1 MVNNENLDE
10 LSSIEKLSDE
20 DLFKAFLTEG
30 NQISMS
36 DMSGSASYNESDSFN
51 STPEGYTQSSSDE
64 IADTPPHNASPYSV
78 DSNREI
84 RHDNTSNQVYAN
96 YERNKQPSPP
106 GRTNQARFPQRQYP
120 SNQVIEHPQVLYP
133 SSFGRTQLP
142 IANNAHRPIQPQEPT
157 VYKPPVLGGAAQSY
171 MPQQQPIANYYRPA
185 PYQPPTDPLKSQVEA
200 QLESVLNDRIKQQ
213 QLQAL
218 QQAQLLF
225 NAHTPA
231 MTPVTPSTV
240 ASSAVVTPVNNPP
253 MTPVMPKPVQQQQ
266 QQQQQPIRPAPHG
279 AMSYHVPTYPAQPY
293 EAQSDTPAYLP
304 LPPLSTPNS
313 RKRQRDGDEERNS
326 AGEEDEEDRVMKR
339 QKRLIKNRESA
350 QLSRIRKKQYV
361 DELEK
366 RVSVLN
372 DNTTRLEWRIEEL
385 QLENTMLRDDNG
397 YLRELVHTQPGY
409 AEHLRARDSARQH
422 DYQQQRARLQEQR
435 ARNGALA
442 PGGVRQQQAMTSMKA
457 ANVCLLIVIFA
468 FGLFI
473 NSPDATSTIL
483 GPKNIVF
490 VRDHSARSLSGLD
503 VTELPHVNP
512 QHHDASYGHDDR
524 GEGEHNASHAVFC
537 PTARHVLV
545 KSGRNDVESNALSFV
560 MKLNEFKRNNDLVQV
575 MHVTDTTQPY
585 LHVQCSAYT
594 LSAVE
599 MIDLDEE
606 SQIKAVTVD
615 TRPKQTAQAA

>member
-36 DMSGSASYNESDSFN
+36 DVSGSASYNESDSFN
-51 STPEGYTQSSSDE
+51 STPEGGYTQSSSDE
-64 IADTPPHNASPYSV
+64 IGDTPPHDTSPYSI
-78 DSNREI
+78 DSNREF
-84 RHDNTSNQVYAN
+84 RQDNRDNQHYAH
-96 YERNKQPSPP
+96 YERPKQPSPP
-106 GRTNQARFPQRQYP
+106 SRANQARFPQRQYP

-142 IANNAHRPIQPQEPT
+142 IASNAHRVPIQSHEPT
-157 VYKPPVLGGAAQSY
+157 VYKPPVLGAASQSY
-171 MPQQQPIANYYRPA
+171 VQQQQPIANYYRPA

-218 QQAQLLF
+218 QQAQMLF
-225 NAHTPA
+225 NASTPS
-231 MTPVTPSTV
+231 PVTAAPMT
-240 ASSAVVTPVNNPP
+240 VTPVNVMTPVNTP
-253 MTPVMPKPVQQQQ
+253 MTPVMAPVIQKPVQQQQ
-266 QQQQQPIRPAPHG
+266 LPVIRPAPRD
-279 AMSYHVPTYPAQPY
+279 MSYSASPY
-293 EAQSDTPAYLP
+293 ESQSDTPAYLP

-313 RKRQRDGDEERNS
+313 RKRQREGEEERTS
-326 AGEEDEEDRVMKR
+326 AGEEDDEDRMQKR

-366 RVSVLN
+366 RLSVVN
-372 DNTTRLEWRIEEL
+372 EHTTRLEWRVEEL
-385 QLENTMLRDDNG
+385 QLENSMLRDDNG
-397 YLRELVHTQPGY
+397 YLRELVNTQPGY

-422 DYQQQRARLQEQR
+422 EYQQQRTRLQEQR
-435 ARNGALA
+435 TRNSAIA
-442 PGGVRQQQAMTSMKA
+442 PNAGNVRQQQATSSMKA

-490 VRDHSARSLSGLD
+490 VRDHSARSLTGLD
-503 VTELPHVNP
+503 VTQLPHVNP
-512 QHHDASYGHDDR
+512 TQHDASYGHDDR

-537 PTARHVLV
+537 PAARHVLV
-545 KSGRNDVESNALSFV
+545 KSGQGSDIESNTLSFV
-560 MKLNEFKRNNDLVQV
+560 MKLNEFKRNDDFIKV
-575 MHVTDTTQPY
+575 MYATDTSQPY
-585 LHVQCSAYT
+585 LHVQCSTYT

-599 MIDLDEE
+599 MVDLDDEA
-606 SQIKAVTVD
+606 QIKSVTVD
-615 TRPKQTAQAA
+615 TRPKQAAQAA